1 MSEKTEKAVQ
11 HISDI
16 LDEATTPVQQ
26 PQPPRVASD
35 FSSAMKSVVQS
46 ADSAESIRQHNIDAA
61 VRYQGSQAY
70 EDAIKVANQHYESAM
85 SSLESGA
92 KAALKGI
99 VGEMMREYETNAME
113 PLPDGIL
120 KQLQTFNMI
129 QHPSAEVYERY
140 QQIFQ
145 DYPNATEVL
154 CSKYESEES
163 DGYVPK
169 YVGSGAAFA
178 PMKQL
183 TGDEI
188 QGFCS
193 RLLKNS
199 FALVES
205 LANGKGNAI
214 SAAQI
219 DAIRNADNPIRV
231 LSAVAMA
238 NSDTET
244 MRVLEQID
252 SHYKPSLQ
260 QDAPEDSMERKYEA
274 SAHYQEVLNAANEQA
289 KAAYEASRNYLD
301 TICAADEQPLVKSHG
316 YLIPKE

>member
-16 LDEATTPVQQ
+16 LDEATKPIQQ

-35 FSSAMKSVVQS
+35 FSGAMKSVVQS
-46 ADSAESIRQHNIDAA
+46 ADDAENIRQHDIDAA
-61 VRYQGSQAY
+61 ALYQGSQAY
-70 EDAIKVANQHYESAM
+70 EDATKAANRRYESNM
-85 SSLESGA
+85 SGIVSSA

-99 VGEMMREYETNAME
+99 IGEMLREYEANTMK

-120 KQLQTFNMI
+120 NQLQTFNMI
-129 QHPSAEVYERY
+129 RHPSAETYERY

-154 CSKYESEES
+154 CSKFKNEESE
-163 DGYVPK
+163 GYVPR
-169 YVGSGAAFA
+169 YSGSDAVFA
-178 PMKQL
+178 PMEQL
-183 TGDEI
+183 TGVEI
-188 QGFCS
+188 QGFCN

-205 LANGKGNAI
+205 LADGKGNAI

-219 DAIRNADNPIRV
+219 NAIRNADNPIRV
-231 LSAVAMA
+231 LSAVSMA
-238 NSDTET
+238 NSDSET
-244 MRVLEQID
+244 MKVLKQID

-274 SAHYQEVLNAANEQA
+274 DAHYQEMLNAANEQS
-289 KAAYEASRNYLD
+289 KAAYKASRNYLD
-301 TICAADEQPLVKSHG
+301 TLCAADEQPLVKSHG